1 MEQKFEEDPM
11 SEEVIKI
18 PVTEVDEEEIIYV
31 DAEDQNEEE
40 MENQGM
46 VSVGSTDSNQSD
58 NSSGSFAFPV

>member
-18 PVTEVDEEEIIYV
+18 PVTEVDKEEIIYV